1 MATCRVVEACEKVSL
16 CGEQVVLCLEEQ
28 IWQHNRATETRQEI
42 AGGPTPP
49 CYHSPLL
56 TSPFLLL
63 PFFPLGA
70 FKLGLRRI
78 VHLRRECDE
87 MKRYIKEMKLAEHNI
102 DATPSSL
109 SPSSHLQSKQR
120 AQRDFTVPG
129 SNPVPHALSYEDLR
143 RDRDHQLSSKR
154 SVDSFTGL
162 RKAKSDT
169 DVALQ
174 SLRKK
179 VEVRRAGLL
188 LPPFSYHPSLFLL
201 PFTCTSLPP
210 SFLPF
215 FLPFLPQSLTVDNT
229 KLRDSEKKLLKE
241 KIKLTR
247 QCKVK
252 DPFPCSYTPILSY
265 LMLHAVCLCYLRR

>member
-1 MATCRVVEACEKVSL
+1 MAAQQSHRDTTGDSRWTYPSL
-16 CGEQVVLCLEEQ
+16 LPL
-28 IWQHNRATETRQEI
+28 
-42 AGGPTPP
+42 P
-49 CYHSPLL
+49 SSLL

-63 PFFPLGA
+63 PFFLLGA

-179 VEVRRAGLL
+179 VEVRKLAFCSLPSLITHHSFCCLL
-188 LPPFSYHPSLFLL
+188 HVPPSLPPFFFSSFHSFHSSHSL
-201 PFTCTSLPP
+201 
-210 SFLPF
+210 
-215 FLPFLPQSLTVDNT
+215 
-229 KLRDSEKKLLKE
+229 
-241 KIKLTR
+241 
-247 QCKVK
+247 
-252 DPFPCSYTPILSY
+252 
-265 LMLHAVCLCYLRR
+265 